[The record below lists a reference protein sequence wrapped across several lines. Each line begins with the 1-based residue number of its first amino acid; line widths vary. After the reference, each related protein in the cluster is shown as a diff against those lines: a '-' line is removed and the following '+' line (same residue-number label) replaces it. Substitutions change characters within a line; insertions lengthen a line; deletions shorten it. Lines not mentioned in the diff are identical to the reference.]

1 MQADERQKYNVFR
14 LSIDFRCHGDRL
26 VPTQAVPVFLKSS
39 TKLYKGVSQMSK
51 TELTD
56 NLTFLSALQMLR
68 RLIQQGLLTDNE
80 GALTRRELERKLRP
94 TLLLP

>member
-1 MQADERQKYNVFR
+1 M
-14 LSIDFRCHGDRL
+14 
-26 VPTQAVPVFLKSS
+26 T
-39 TKLYKGVSQMSK
+39 K

-56 NLTFLSALQMLR
+56 NLTFASALQMLKQ
-68 RLIQQGLLTDNE
+68 LVEQGILTADE